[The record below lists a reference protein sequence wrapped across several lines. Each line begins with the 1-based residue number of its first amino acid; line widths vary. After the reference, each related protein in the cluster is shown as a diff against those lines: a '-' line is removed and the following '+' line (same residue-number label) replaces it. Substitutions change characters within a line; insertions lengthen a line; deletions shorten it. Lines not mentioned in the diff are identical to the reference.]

1 MIEKQGTFL
10 GHRFIDTCNIDIS
23 FVDIHW
29 QISLILS
36 NKNCYVSYASVMEL

>member
-10 GHRFIDTCNIDIS
+10 GNIFIDIWNIDIS
-23 FVDIHW
+23 FVDIDW